1 MHYTDVRLNKKKMKN
16 ISKLLSIVGVF
27 VMIGCSSTGSENKA
41 NDLVIGGLYISQ
53 NEDGSFGVSK
63 ILALDEFA
71 VHVRMYSDEFETKP
85 SDLNSTDLTFLIGHA
100 PMAKEGFLLD
110 KPELLK
116 VEKVS
121 EEELE
126 GYNYYLD
133 AMMNQ

>member
-1 MHYTDVRLNKKKMKN
+1 MKLIYTV
-16 ISKLLSIVGVF
+16 IVIIG
-27 VMIGCSSTGSENKA
+27 IHIIAGCSNKETKKEN
-41 NDLVIGGLYISQ
+41 NDLVTGGLYISQ
-53 NEDGSFGVSK
+53 NEDGSYGVSK

-71 VHVRMYSDEFETKP
+71 VHVRFYSNKFETKP
-85 SDLNSTDLTFLIGHA
+85 SDLNSSNLKFLIGHA

-133 AMMNQ
+133 AMKNQ

>member
-1 MHYTDVRLNKKKMKN
+1 MRNYF
-16 ISKLLSIVGVF
+16 KLVAIIIAF
-27 VMIGCSSTGSENKA
+27 VMTGCSNTGAENKA
-41 NDLVIGGLYISQ
+41 EELVVGGLYISQ
-53 NEDGSFGVSK
+53 NEDGSYGVSK
-63 ILALDEFA
+63 VLALDDFA
-71 VHVRMYSDEFETKP
+71 VHIRMYSDEFETKP
-85 SDLNSTDLTFLIGHA
+85 TDLNSADLDFFIGHA

-133 AMMNQ
+133 AMENQ